1 MKGLVVFALVVA
13 CAAGVRA
20 AADCLAD
27 AGSGA
32 PPATFAQLRAC
43 QDRQR
48 ADALK
53 KARLAGRNL
62 TDAQLEALDELQRAQ
77 ARRFFAAGG
86 MVASDGPSSSATV
99 PVETKKNSLGGA
111 TGADLSRVGAG
122 TDAAVAALQAR
133 LHAAAGDGGKG
144 ITPAMADDVRSTLLQ
159 AQGGVSPDMQ
169 ALLDAVAKD
178 GGKLTPGTMKL
189 LQGAGRSAKAE
200 GLDLNIDPAIEKDL
214 LGHDFDADKKYFPA
228 AGVPSSSGSM

>member
-1 MKGLVVFALVVA
+1 MKGLAVLIFLAVGARS
-13 CAAGVRA
+13 VRA
-20 AADCLAD
+20 AVDCLSD

-43 QDRQR
+43 QDRRR

-62 TDAQLEALDELQRAQ
+62 TESQLEALDDLQRAQ
-77 ARRFFAAGG
+77 ARRFFATSG
-86 MVASDGPSSSATV
+86 VVDSDGPPTAASVGAN
-99 PVETKKNSLGGA
+99 PGALGGA
-111 TGADLSRVGAG
+111 TPADLSRVGAG
-122 TDAAVAALQAR
+122 GAAAVTALQAR

-144 ITPAMADDVRSTLLQ
+144 ITPAMAADIRSTLIQ

-178 GGKLTPGTMKL
+178 GGKLTPGTMQL

-200 GLDLNIDPAIEKDL
+200 GLDLNIDPSIEKDL
-214 LGHDFDADKKYFPA
+214 LSHDFNDDKKYFPSGGA
-228 AGVPSSSGSM
+228 SSSPGSM